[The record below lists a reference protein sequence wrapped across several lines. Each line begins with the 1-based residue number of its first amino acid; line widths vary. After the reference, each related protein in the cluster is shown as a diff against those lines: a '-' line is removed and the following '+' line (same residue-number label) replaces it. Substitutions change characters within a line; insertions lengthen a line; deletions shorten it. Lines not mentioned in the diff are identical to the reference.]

1 MTPEQ
6 QAHPGQVA
14 FDAANA
20 KWDVAN
26 AAARTAIAA
35 ARITYDNACAAACD
49 AYDAE
54 VARINKEYPR

>member
-14 FDAANA
+14 FDAACT
-20 KWDVAN
+20 KWDVAY
-26 AAARTAIAA
+26 AAART
-35 ARITYDNACAAACD
+35 TYDNAYAAACD

-54 VARINKEYPR
+54 VARINREYPR

>member
-35 ARITYDNACAAACD
+35 ARITYDAACAAACD

-54 VARINKEYPR
+54 VDRINKEYPR